1 VSDLE
6 RIVKEAR
13 DVFIVAK
20 ADGTLDAAEIIQIG
34 LTVAKGV
41 QKIASLSGAE
51 KKAVVLLALKKGLDA
66 AGGLPVIGGA
76 TPEVMANV
84 EKQLFAAAEAAVDVA
99 IAVANGKFDLR
110 KPASWKTV
118 CLPLCLPLFSSALAA
133 FASVP
138 KDQPILREALSLVAE
153 KAGVPS
159 QESSASSAPVP
170 DAAPVEDK
178 TPEQPTQKE
187 PSPEAEAP
195 APPESLEETAAEAEP
210 VAPQEVKADV

>member
-1 VSDLE
+1 MTSTGVSELE

-20 ADGTLDAAEIIQIG
+20 TDGKLDAAEIIQIG
-34 LTVAKGV
+34 LTVARGV

-66 AGGLPVIGGA
+66 AGGLPVIEGA
-76 TPEVMANV
+76 TPEVMASV

-110 KPASWKTV
+110 KPASWKTA
-118 CLPLCLPLFSSALAA
+118 CLPLCLPLFSSALAPLA
-133 FASVP
+133 ASVP
-138 KDQPILREALSLVAE
+138 KDQPILQEALSLVAE
-153 KAGVPS
+153 KAGVPT

-178 TPEQPTQKE
+178 TPEQPTEKE
-187 PSPEAEAP
+187 PSPEAEVP
-195 APPESLEETAAEAEP
+195 APPVSVEEVVPAPEPAA
-210 VAPQEVKADV
+210 